1 MGKLADLASIKT
13 ANSDTFVYTPPDAA
27 FNAPRILVK
36 VNMAYQAGHP
46 ATVSLPVLAA
56 VLRGLRR
63 ASPVGRIL
71 IVEGMTGEGDMY
83 ARFEQ
88 RGLTDILDREMRVSD
103 SEELVLT
110 RYLNTSPQPA
120 KYDDLLAPAYIQEFD
135 CAISVSPLKRTL
147 VDGQPLISGT
157 TKNLYELFPRH
168 HYHGSSP
175 NARAKLY
182 NPDVNTVLPDVYFSV
197 GWHFAGAV
205 IDLTEFYDSPDDKP
219 DHTEGV
225 SRHVGK
231 VVWGDDMVAVDA
243 AACRTAGIDVPGY
256 LTHIQKLRGD

>member
-13 ANSDTFVYTPPDAA
+13 ANSDSFVYTPPDAA

-36 VNMAYQAGHP
+36 VSMAYEAPHP

-71 IVEGMTGEGDMY
+71 IVDGSIGEGDIHE
-83 ARFEQ
+83 RFEQ
-88 RGLTDILDREMRVSD
+88 HGLTDILDREMRLSD

-135 CAISVSPLKRTL
+135 CAISVAPLKRPL
-147 VDGQPLISGT
+147 VDGQPLIPGQ
-157 TKNLYELFPRH
+157 PRTCTS
-168 HYHGSSP
+168 YSRAIIITAVSRIPAPSSTIQMP
-175 NARAKLY
+175 IRCC
-182 NPDVNTVLPDVYFSV
+182 PMSIFQSV
-197 GWHFAGAV
+197 G
-205 IDLTEFYDSPDDKP
+205 TSPGRSS
-219 DHTEGV
+219 T
-225 SRHVGK
+225 
-231 VVWGDDMVAVDA
+231 
-243 AACRTAGIDVPGY
+243 
-256 LTHIQKLRGD
+256 